1 MAPVTWCL
9 DNVASFVIQT
19 LPDPLM
25 SRASIDR
32 QPRLRTDDNTPDLD
46 ERSRKKV
53 RWNSESVM
61 EGDKKGDSEESTYD
75 AKVGLSR
82 LYVSTP
88 HVT

>member
-1 MAPVTWCL
+1 
-9 DNVASFVIQT
+9 
-19 LPDPLM
+19 M

-53 RWNSESVM
+53 RWDSDSVM
-61 EGDKKGDSEESTYD
+61 GGDKEGDLDESTYD

-82 LYVSTP
+82 LYV
-88 HVT
+88 